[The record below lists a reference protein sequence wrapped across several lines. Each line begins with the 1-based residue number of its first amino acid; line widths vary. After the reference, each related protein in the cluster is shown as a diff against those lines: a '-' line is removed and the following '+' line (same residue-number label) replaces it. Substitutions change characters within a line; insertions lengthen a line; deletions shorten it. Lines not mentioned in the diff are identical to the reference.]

1 MREWA
6 RPERRRRAEL
16 PKRRRWT
23 GVWVDDSDSCYRRS
37 SEMNVDVRAP
47 IDELSGVRMV
57 REVDPED
64 HGWALIKRT
73 SNT

>member
-1 MREWA
+1 
-6 RPERRRRAEL
+6 
-16 PKRRRWT
+16 
-23 GVWVDDSDSCYRRS
+23 
-37 SEMNVDVRAP
+37 MNVDVRAP